1 MQVHS
6 TQLTGLLG
14 AVVLSAGLASSLAF
28 ADESSKSDSQQATQV
43 VEKQESTSSTDDSSQ
58 IQVESQSK
66 EQSETIEVR
75 ISMPDGRVI
84 IRREPARRSSAKRNL
99 PSTSRVSKTLPDGSR
114 ISYGSRG
121 VSGGSNASSART
133 GGASGGGSS
142 SARSGGGGGGGS
154 SSASAKDSRSNIST
168 STSMGSGSA
177 EAELLTSENVESG
190 ASLTPRSFHSGGS
203 NQSNSSGSSST
214 GSSTSNTGSQSGQSG
229 ENRAVP
235 TVGSAQYSQDGAVG
249 GQRVE
254 FHDSGMGA
262 AVVGNTVYFIGVEL
276 VQSDQAFEIVTG
288 TQVGGDSVM
297 MQDTRMSTNSTD
309 VLSSWNTGAS
319 TIKLDFPSDT
329 VVDLRMFS
337 QSVDAGHPNRIE
349 RTWTVRIR

>member
-1 MQVHS
+1 MQVQPF
-6 TQLTGLLG
+6 QLTGLLG
-14 AVVLSAGLASSLAF
+14 AVVLSAGLASTLAI
-28 ADESSKSDSQQATQV
+28 ADESKESDSAQQSQSG
-43 VEKQESTSSTDDSSQ
+43 EKQEVSTDADDSS
-58 IQVESQSK
+58 K
-66 EQSETIEVR
+66 NRLDEQSNEQSDTIEVR

-84 IRREPARRSSAKRNL
+84 VRREPARRSSSKRNL
-99 PSTSRVSKTLPDGSR
+99 PPTSRVSKTLPDGSR
-114 ISYGSRG
+114 ISYGGRG

-133 GGASGGGSS
+133 GGASGGGGSS
-142 SARSGGGGGGGS
+142 SARSSGGGGGG

-168 STSMGSGSA
+168 STSMGSGA
-177 EAELLTSENVESG
+177 EEAELLTNEQGSSG
-190 ASLTPRSFHSGGS
+190 ASLTPRAFHSGGS
-203 NQSNSSGSSST
+203 NQSNSSGSTST
-214 GSSTSNTGSQSGQSG
+214 GSSTSNTGSQSSNSAN
-229 ENRAVP
+229 NRTVP

-262 AVVGNTVYFIGVEL
+262 AVIGNTVYFIGVEL
-276 VQSDQAFEIVTG
+276 VQSDQAFEVITG

-297 MQDTRMSTNSTD
+297 MQDTRMSTSTTD
-309 VLSSWNTGAS
+309 VLSTWNTGAS

-329 VVDLRMFS
+329 IVDLRMFS